1 MIGWMRTAWDRFRGA
16 GDQAVT
22 VPPMDGALR
31 PNTALETARG
41 LLAIRQPDNLL
52 PWRGGVVLSS
62 GADVLWLDPATG
74 LHHGVMQ
81 APAPVTALAVAPD
94 GGLAVGLASG
104 GVLMPGGQIVAR
116 DALPCPVALLF
127 DGAGRLIVAN
137 GSARNDATRWKHDL
151 MSGGA
156 SGSILALTDGRAEVL
171 AGGLAWPQGLAE
183 TPGGLVV
190 AESWRH
196 RLVRLKPGGGRD
208 TLLPDL
214 PGYPARLAPAADGWW
229 LAVFAPRG
237 QLIEFV
243 LRQPAFRD
251 RMMAEIDPAHWVA
264 PSLSASHTFL
274 EPLQGGAQK
283 HLGVLKPWAPTR
295 SYGLVVRLDAGFQ
308 PTASFH
314 SRADGRRHG
323 ITSIAETA
331 GRVLVASR
339 GGDTVLELVQ

>member
-1 MIGWMRTAWDRFRGA
+1 MIGWIRTAWDRFRGA

-31 PNTALETARG
+31 PNTALETAVARI
-41 LLAIRQPDNLL
+41 AIRQPDNLV
-52 PWRGGVVLSS
+52 PWRGGVALSS

-81 APAPVTALAVAPD
+81 APAPVTALAALPD
-94 GGLAVGLASG
+94 GGLAIGLASG
-104 GVLMPGGQIVAR
+104 GVLMPDGQIRAR
-116 DALPCPVALLF
+116 DALPCPVALLS
-127 DGAGRLIVAN
+127 DATGRLIVAN

-151 MSGGA
+151 MAGGA
-156 SGSILALTDGRAEVL
+156 TGSVLALTGDRTEVL
-171 AGGLAWPQGLAE
+171 ASGLAWPQGLAE
-183 TPGGLVV
+183 TPQGLVV
-190 AESWRH
+190 SESWRH
-196 RLVRLKPGGGRD
+196 RLVRLKPGGGRE

-214 PGYPARLAPAADGWW
+214 PGYPARLTPAAQGWW
-229 LAVFAPRG
+229 LAIFAPRG

-251 RMMAEIDPAHWVA
+251 RMMAEIDPDYWVA
-264 PSLSASHTFL
+264 PSLFASNTFL

-295 SYGLVVRLDAGFQ
+295 SYGLAVRLDAAFR
-308 PTASFH
+308 PVDSYH

-331 GRVLVASR
+331 GHILIASR
-339 GGDTVLELVQ
+339 GGDLVLELAA